1 MNFCEQNNRD
11 EVVKTLL
18 SHALTWSFNV
28 EPIEKDRFYYDTS
41 RQFLRDIIADIDNG
55 GRYDILANLDTV
67 ASMFRGLG
75 YRFEKVHFLVVTALE
90 VYKI

>member
-1 MNFCEQNNRD
+1 MNSYEQNNRD

-18 SHALTWSFNV
+18 LHALSWSFNV
-28 EPIEKDRFYYDTS
+28 EPKEEDRFYYETT
-41 RQFLRDIIADIDNG
+41 RQTLRDILVVVANG
-55 GRYDILANLDTV
+55 QRDFAIEGLSTV

-75 YRFEKVHFLVVTALE
+75 YRFEKVHFLVVTAME